1 MARATD
7 LPKSTVLRLLASLED
22 LGVVERIEG
31 RYVLGNGL
39 RELTRHTSP
48 ASSLRSVARPYLT
61 ELSEKYGEN
70 ASLAIRDGD
79 ELLYIDTALAETE
92 SGVQVSDW
100 TGHQVP
106 FHADAAGLVIMSSWS
121 DDDIV
126 QYAAT
131 GLDAPTERT
140 ITGRDELLERAALI
154 RSEGVAWTYG
164 EFSEDVDGVEEG
176 LVDPGTFSRAVP
188 FVKGGEHR
196 RRAAPGS
203 QDVRYLDEQPG
214 KHNVSSAGTKNIAPR
229 A

>member
-164 EFSEDVDGVEEG
+164 EFSEDVDGV
-176 LVDPGTFSRAVP
+176 
-188 FVKGGEHR
+188 
-196 RRAAPGS
+196 AAPVEADGEVIGAVNIYGPAYRWPGERDTTLIVDDLL
-203 QDVRYLDEQPG
+203 DVTTRISVRFSGD
-214 KHNVSSAGTKNIAPR
+214 T
-229 A
+229 